1 MKKAVDS
8 VLYIA
13 QHLKNEDDSNSEKD
27 DWKFVAMVL
36 DRMLLYMYIIMCLMG
51 TITII
56 FNSPAIYDPDS
67 SQFKM
72 EKLYEIRFNDNV
84 GDNFACPSLYWTK
97 DEVTGGDKSVIHR
110 PRGWDTKTFYEADL
124 WEQLL

>member
-1 MKKAVDS
+1 MYPRNINPLINIGEFDANVQIKREKMKKAVDS

-27 DWKFVAMVL
+27 DWKFVAMVI

-72 EKLYEIRFNDNV
+72 DKLYEIRSGMLEWIHLKSLCFLVYDN
-84 GDNFACPSLYWTK
+84 
-97 DEVTGGDKSVIHR
+97 
-110 PRGWDTKTFYEADL
+110 
-124 WEQLL
+124 